1 MLMGAANAWDMA
13 DFLEAHVL
21 TRTVVV
27 EKSQDHSSLLSITL
41 LLCYPTLSIAIKI
54 KSKRNEIACCIEI
67 R

>member
-27 EKSQDHSSLLSITL
+27 EKSRDHSSL